1 MAAGRDARWGKE
13 AKVARA
19 KRAAYAGI
27 WAGLF
32 TGLMLSPAGAEA
44 ASSVADLTIS
54 VQTNVVGQAPSRPR
68 AQTALSAAIESNRRG
83 DYEQAALLF
92 AQAQAGKGELS
103 AKEQEELTSWLF
115 LNNTA
120 LQARRDGTK
129 LLQQAELAVRDG
141 RTQQAD
147 ELLGKV

>member
-1 MAAGRDARWGKE
+1 MPDRASGRTLLGDSAMAAGRDARWGKE
-13 AKVARA
+13 TTVARA

-27 WAGLF
+27 WAGFF

-83 DYEQAALLF
+83 DYEQAALHF
-92 AQAQAGKGELS
+92 AQAQAGKDELS
-103 AKEQEELTSWLF
+103 AKEQEELTSWLDKYR
-115 LNNTA
+115 LGQLWTKG
-120 LQARRDGTK
+120 QIGGT
-129 LLQQAELAVRDG
+129 RW
-141 RTQQAD
+141 
-147 ELLGKV
+147 